1 MIDITFTI
9 YKKDVYE
16 EVAQTTS
23 YTGAKMDDENAYD
36 RIFTTDEDQSMLE
49 RFWNESKNTVCNTT
63 KKLLTSESETN
74 GVFTLALQLSAS
86 FDEALTESMQRSLF
100 SFFVMN
106 ITAKWYTFTN
116 KQEATGYATEAA
128 TYLEDIM
135 RKAYFKK
142 KPMRPTYKNDNI

>member
-1 MIDITFTI
+1 MINITLTVN
-9 YKKDVYE
+9 KEKVYE

-23 YTGAKMDDENAYD
+23 YTGAKMDDEHAYD
-36 RIFTTDEDQSMLE
+36 RIFTTDEDKSMLE
-49 RFWNESKNTVCNTT
+49 RFWNECRNTVCNSM
-63 KKLLTSESETN
+63 KKVLNLESETD
-74 GVFTLALQLSAS
+74 GVFSLALELSNS

-116 KQEATGYATEAA
+116 KEEAMGYATEAA

-142 KPMRPTYKNDNI
+142 RPVRPKYD

>member
-9 YKKDVYE
+9 DKKSVYE

-63 KKLLTSESETN
+63 KKLLTSESETD

-142 KPMRPTYKNDNI
+142 KPMRPTYNNDNI